1 MSEQLDQRYAW
12 LKEQIAQFDQAYYL
26 NDSPL
31 ISDAQY
37 DELFRELQAIEKNHP
52 EWITIDSPTQ
62 KVSGSANQVFSE
74 VVHGS
79 PMLSL
84 NNALTETEL
93 IAFDK
98 RCRESLESSSVEYA
112 CELKFD
118 GLAISLL
125 YENSF
130 LVRAATRGDGAVGEN
145 VTDNIKT
152 ISQIPQRLI
161 GTNLPQRIEI
171 RGEVFMTHENFR
183 QLNEDQRNLGEKE
196 FANPRNAAA
205 GSLRQLDSKVTA
217 QRALS
222 FYAYGVG
229 ELVPDLWLP
238 ERHSDLMDQMIAM
251 GLPVCEDRLIAYGYS
266 ELMQFFKNIESR
278 REQLPFDIDGLVY
291 KVNVYRLQQQLGYV
305 SRAPRFAIAHKFP
318 PQEAFTRVLAIEVQ
332 VGRTGA
338 ITPVARLEPV
348 LVGGV
353 TLTNAT
359 LHNEDEII
367 RKDVRIGD
375 TVVVRRAGDV
385 IPEVVM
391 VVQEKRPIDAAVFR
405 MPTHCPICDSQIRK
419 LPGEA
424 IARCTG
430 GLFCNAQKLQSIIHF
445 AHRRAMNIDGLGE
458 KIVEQLIAEQL
469 IRNPSDLYR
478 LGLNALLR
486 LNRMG
491 EKLASNLLIA
501 IEESKQC
508 SLARVIFALGI
519 RHVGETT
526 AKDLAKHFGSLS
538 AFIFA
543 DDKALLKVRDVGP
556 VVAESIRDFLSQE
569 HNIEVIE
576 QLMACGINPIE
587 KVSEEIKVTAF
598 IGKTVVIT
606 GTLAT
611 LSRDQAKELLERAG
625 AKVSGS
631 VSSKTDFLLAGTDA
645 GSKLD
650 KAQTLGIT
658 IIDESEFLK
667 LLAIE
672 L

>member
-1 MSEQLDQRYAW
+1 
-12 LKEQIAQFDQAYYL
+12 
-26 NDSPL
+26 
-31 ISDAQY
+31 
-37 DELFRELQAIEKNHP
+37 
-52 EWITIDSPTQ
+52 
-62 KVSGSANQVFSE
+62 
-74 VVHGS
+74 
-79 PMLSL
+79 
-84 NNALTETEL
+84 
-93 IAFDK
+93 
-98 RCRESLESSSVEYA
+98 
-112 CELKFD
+112 
-118 GLAISLL
+118 
-125 YENSF
+125 
-130 LVRAATRGDGAVGEN
+130 
-145 VTDNIKT
+145 
-152 ISQIPQRLI
+152 
-161 GTNLPQRIEI
+161 
-171 RGEVFMTHENFR
+171 MTHDNFR
-183 QLNEDQRNLGEKE
+183 QLNEDQRNLDEKE

-205 GSLRQLDSKVTA
+205 GSLRQLDSKISA

-229 ELVPDLWLP
+229 ELFPHQWLP
-238 ERHSDLMDQMIAM
+238 ERHSDLMNQMINM
-251 GLPVCEDRLIAYGYS
+251 GLPVCEDRCIAQGYT
-266 ELMQFFKNIESR
+266 ELMHFFQNIESR
-278 REQLPFDIDGLVY
+278 REQLPFDIDGVVY
-291 KVNVYRLQQQLGYV
+291 KVNAYGQQQQLGYV

-391 VVQEKRPIDAAVFR
+391 VVQEKRPIDSSVFR
-405 MPTHCPICDSQIRK
+405 MPTHCPICDSQITK

-458 KIVEQLIAEQL
+458 KIVKQLIAEQL

-526 AKDLAKHFGSLS
+526 AKDLAKHFRSLS
-538 AFIFA
+538 AFILA
-543 DDKALLKVRDVGP
+543 DEEALLKVRDVGP
-556 VVAESIRDFLSQE
+556 VVAESIRDFLSQG

-587 KVSEEIKVTAF
+587 KGSEEIKVTAF
-598 IGKTVVIT
+598 NAKTVVIT
-606 GTLAT
+606 GTLDT

-645 GSKLD
+645 GSKLE

-658 IIDESEFLK
+658 TIDETEFLRI
-667 LLAIE
+667 LSIE
-672 L
+672 I

>member
-1 MSEQLDQRYAW
+1 MSEQLDQRYVW
-12 LKEQIAQFDQAYYL
+12 LKEQIAQFDLAYYL

-31 ISDAQY
+31 IADAQY
-37 DELFRELQAIEKNHP
+37 DELFRELQAIEKTHP
-52 EWITIDSPTQ
+52 EWISADSPTQ
-62 KVSGSANQVFSE
+62 KVSGYVNQVFSE

-84 NNALTETEL
+84 NNALTESEL

-98 RCRESLESSSVEYA
+98 RCRESLEISEVEYA

-125 YENSF
+125 YENSY
-130 LVRAATRGDGAVGEN
+130 LVRAATRGDGTVGEN
-145 VTDNIKT
+145 VSDNVMT
-152 ISQIPQRLI
+152 ISQIPHRLI
-161 GTNLPQRIEI
+161 GSNLPQRIEI
-171 RGEVFMTHENFR
+171 RGEVFMTHENFQ
-183 QLNEDQRNLGEKE
+183 QLNVDQRNSGDKE

-205 GSLRQLDSKVTA
+205 GSLRQLDPKITA
-217 QRALS
+217 QRSLS
-222 FYAYGVG
+222 FFAYGIG
-229 ELVPDLWLP
+229 ELVPLQWLP
-238 ERHSDLMDQMIAM
+238 KRHSELMDQMIAM
-251 GLPVCEDRLIAYGYS
+251 GLPVCEDRCIAHGIN
-266 ELMQFFKNIESR
+266 ELLQFFQKIQASR
-278 REQLPFDIDGLVY
+278 DQLPFDIDGVVY
-291 KVNVYRLQQQLGYV
+291 KVNTYRLQQQLGYV
-305 SRAPRFAIAHKFP
+305 SRAPRFAVAHKFP
-318 PQEAFTRVLAIEVQ
+318 PQEAFTKILAIEVQ

-359 LHNEDEII
+359 LHNEDEIL
-367 RKDVRIGD
+367 RKDVRVGD

-391 VVQEKRPIDAAVFR
+391 VAQEKRPIDATVFR
-405 MPTHCPICDSQIRK
+405 MPSVCPICESQIRK
-419 LPGEA
+419 LPGEV

-491 EKLASNLLIA
+491 EKLATNLLTA
-501 IEESKQC
+501 IDQSKQS

-526 AKDLAKHFGSLS
+526 AKDLGKYFGSLNS
-538 AFIFA
+538 FILA
-543 DDKALLKVRDVGP
+543 DEEELLKVRDVGP
-556 VVAESIRDFLSQE
+556 VVAQSIRDFLSQA

-587 KVSEEIKVTAF
+587 KVSEEIRIKAF

-606 GTLAT
+606 GTLST

-625 AKVSGS
+625 AKVAGS
-631 VSSKTDFLLAGTDA
+631 VSSKTDYLLAGSDA
-645 GSKLD
+645 GSKLE
-650 KAQTLGIT
+650 KAQSLGIS
-658 IIDESEFLK
+658 ILDEASFFE
-667 LLAIE
+667 LLNMQD
-672 L
+672 

>member
-1 MSEQLDQRYAW
+1 MLDQLNQRYVW

-37 DELFRELQAIEKNHP
+37 DELFRELQSIEKAHP
-52 EWITIDSPTQ
+52 EWITTDSPTQ
-62 KVSGSANQVFSE
+62 KVSGYVNQVFSE
-74 VVHGS
+74 VVHGT

-98 RCRESLESSSVEYA
+98 RCHEGLETSEVEYA

-125 YENSF
+125 YENSY
-130 LVRAATRGDGAVGEN
+130 LVRAATRGDGTVGEN
-145 VTDNIKT
+145 VTENIKT
-152 ISQIPQRLI
+152 IAQIPHRLI
-161 GTNLPQRIEI
+161 GSNLPQRIEI
-171 RGEVFMTHENFR
+171 RGEVFMTHDNFR
-183 QLNEDQRNLGEKE
+183 QLNIDQRNLGEKE

-205 GSLRQLDSKVTA
+205 GSLRQLDSKITA

-229 ELVPDLWLP
+229 ELVPQQWLP
-238 ERHSDLMDQMIAM
+238 ERHSELLNRMIAM
-251 GLPVCEDRLIAYGYS
+251 GLPVCEDRKIAFGLMD
-266 ELMQFFKNIESR
+266 LMQFFKEIEEL
-278 REQLPFDIDGLVY
+278 REQLPFDIDGVVY
-291 KVNVYRLQQQLGYV
+291 KINAYRLQHQLGYV

-318 PQEAFTRVLAIEVQ
+318 PQEAFTKILAIEVQ

-367 RKDVRIGD
+367 RKDVRVGD

-391 VVQEKRPIDAAVFR
+391 VVKEKRSLESVVFR
-405 MPTHCPICDSQIRK
+405 MPSLCPICDSQITK

-458 KIVEQLIAEQL
+458 KIVEQLISEQL
-469 IRNPSDLYR
+469 IRNPADLYR

-491 EKLASNLLIA
+491 EKLASNLLFA
-501 IEESKQC
+501 IEESKKC

-526 AKDLAKHFGSLS
+526 AKDLAKHFGSLD
-538 AFIFA
+538 AFIHA
-543 DDKALLKVRDVGP
+543 DEDVLLKVRDVGP
-556 VVAESIRDFLSQE
+556 VVAESIRNFLSQG
-569 HNIEVIE
+569 HNVEVVE

-587 KVSEEIKVTAF
+587 KVAEEIKVTAF
-598 IGKTVVIT
+598 IGKTIVIT

-631 VSSKTDFLLAGTDA
+631 VSSKTNYLLAGADA
-645 GSKLD
+645 GSKLE
-650 KAQTLGIT
+650 KAQSLGIT
-658 IIDESEFLK
+658 IIDETEFLR
-667 LLAIE
+667 LLESE